1 VIIKLE
7 DKLTGMDKKLA
18 KSEEAAKKLE
28 AEIKAIKA

>member
-18 KSEEAAKKLE
+18 KLEEASKKLE